1 MDTQYSIVTLRAHLR
16 KNKIMKLRN
25 FTIGNS
31 ENMTLMGGMNVL
43 ESRDLALQVAE
54 SFKQATDDLKINY
67 IFKASFDKANRS
79 SMNSFRGPGME
90 EGLKILQEVSNEFDV
105 PVITDIH
112 EPSQAEPVSEVCEVI
127 QIPAFLARQTDLVQ
141 SAAKTKSI
149 IQFKKPQFLS
159 APEMSNIV
167 EKCSAAGNPNITLCE
182 RGNSFGYNNL
192 VVDTLNFQILKK
204 LLKPVVFD
212 VTHSLQLPGGLGSAT
227 GGRREYV
234 LSLAKA
240 GISQS
245 IAGLFLEAH
254 PDPEQAKCDGP
265 CALPLGML
273 KDFLTQVKDL
283 DDFVKEQD
291 NLNIK

>member
-1 MDTQYSIVTLRAHLR
+1 
-16 KNKIMKLRN
+16 MKLRDFN
-25 FTIGNS
+25 IGNS

-43 ESRDLALQVAE
+43 ESRDLAMEVAE
-54 SFKQATDDLKINY
+54 SFKRVTDDLKINY

-90 EGLKILQEVSNEFDV
+90 EGLKILQDVSNEFDV

-112 EPSQAEPVSEVCEVI
+112 EPSQANPVSEVCEVI
-127 QIPAFLARQTDLVQ
+127 QIPAFLARQTDLVE

-159 APEMSNIV
+159 APEMFNIV
-167 EKCSAAGNPNITLCE
+167 EKCSAAGNTNITLCE

-204 LLKPVVFD
+204 LSKPVIFD

-254 PDPEQAKCDGP
+254 PNPEQAKCDGP

-273 KDFLTQVKDL
+273 KDFLTQIKNL
-283 DDFVKEQD
+283 DDFVKEQED
-291 NLNIK
+291 LDIK